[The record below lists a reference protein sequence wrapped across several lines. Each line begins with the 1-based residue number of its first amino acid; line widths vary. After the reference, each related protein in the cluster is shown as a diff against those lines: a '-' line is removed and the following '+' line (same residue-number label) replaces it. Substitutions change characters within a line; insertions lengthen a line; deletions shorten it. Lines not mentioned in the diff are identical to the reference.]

1 MKQALIKFVTDHL
14 RHFKAYPMEFE
25 YNNKVYDYKTIM
37 KIINNR
43 KDIRKWQINK
53 KIWLR

>member
-43 KDIRKWQINK
+43 KDIRKC
-53 KIWLR
+53 KIT